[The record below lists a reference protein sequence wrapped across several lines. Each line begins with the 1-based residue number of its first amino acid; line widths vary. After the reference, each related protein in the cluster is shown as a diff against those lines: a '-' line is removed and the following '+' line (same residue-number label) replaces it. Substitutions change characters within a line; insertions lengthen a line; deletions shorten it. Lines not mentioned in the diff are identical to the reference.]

1 MNWRGEPGMV
11 ISRHGQDIPTTM
23 ALRDIVGSVVVD
35 HLYTS
40 DHAPEPPESRSPRNR
55 TATRSF

>member
-1 MNWRGEPGMV
+1 
-11 ISRHGQDIPTTM
+11 M

-55 TATRSF
+55 TAHSILLMGPTAG